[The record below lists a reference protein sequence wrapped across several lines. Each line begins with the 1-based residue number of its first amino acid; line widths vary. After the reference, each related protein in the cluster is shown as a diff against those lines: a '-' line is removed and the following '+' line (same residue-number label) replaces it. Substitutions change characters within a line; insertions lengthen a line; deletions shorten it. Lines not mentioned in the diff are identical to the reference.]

1 VGFAYRE
8 HPVASPVERERRI
21 VSIASAPG
29 WGALFEQADD
39 PFGEPRLVTLAAWAL
54 VEDGDRQTRL
64 VGLVQKPTLDETP
77 AGTFGFADETEGFV
91 GYSNQGLK
99 TKPAD

>member
-1 VGFAYRE
+1 M
-8 HPVASPVERERRI
+8 ASPTERERRVI
-21 VSIASAPG
+21 SIASAPG

-39 PFGEPRLVTLAAWAL
+39 PIGEPRLVTLAAWAL
-54 VEDGDRQTRL
+54 VEDGDGQTRL
-64 VGLVQKPTLDETP
+64 VGLVQKPTLDDAP
-77 AGTFGFADETEGFV
+77 AGTFGLADETQGFV

>member
-1 VGFAYRE
+1 
-8 HPVASPVERERRI
+8 VASTSKRVQRRI
-21 VSIASAPG
+21 ISIASAPG

-39 PFGEPRLVTLAAWAL
+39 PLGEPRLVTLAAWAL
-54 VEDGDRQTRL
+54 VDDGGGQTQL
-64 VGLVQKPTLDETP
+64 VGLVQKTNDEDTP
-77 AGTFGFADETEGFV
+77 AGTFTLVDEHGDFA

>member
-1 VGFAYRE
+1 MARTDKN
-8 HPVASPVERERRI
+8 ERRI
-21 VSIASAPG
+21 ISIASAPG
-29 WGALFEQADD
+29 WGALFEQTDD

-54 VEDGDRQTRL
+54 VDDGEAQTRL
-64 VGLVQKPTLDETP
+64 VGLVQKTQGDDTP
-77 AGTFGFADETEGFV
+77 VGTFTLVDEQEGFV